1 MPRLFPRPVESA
13 VRVLKTICDDPANST
28 ELRARSAELLLAAY
42 GYANL
47 RPNEEPRHRTVRQI
61 TAARVKVSELDR
73 QISKQVSDDRK
84 VKSALATI
92 RKLQNEESR

>member
-1 MPRLFPRPVESA
+1 MPRIFPRPVESA
-13 VRVLKTICDDPANST
+13 VRVLKRICDDSANST

-42 GYANL
+42 GYTNL
-47 RPNEEPRHRTVRQI
+47 LPDEEPRHRTVRQI
-61 TAARVKVSELDR
+61 TVARVKVSELDR

-92 RKLQNEESR
+92 RKLQNEESQ